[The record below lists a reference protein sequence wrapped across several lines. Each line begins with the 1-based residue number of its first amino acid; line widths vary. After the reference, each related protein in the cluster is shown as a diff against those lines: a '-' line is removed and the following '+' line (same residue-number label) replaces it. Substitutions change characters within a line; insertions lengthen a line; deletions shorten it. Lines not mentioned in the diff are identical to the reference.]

1 MTHSIRF
8 KFILFITAIL
18 LVLILLLNLYPV
30 ASSRGTMFQEKRS
43 SLTSQASAVSAALA
57 GPVPLEKEEVSRII
71 GALDLGNFDRVTVLD
86 AEGRTV
92 YDDGEGAFDPED
104 LETALHGETA
114 FQTALTRTDFVS
126 SIAVPVSAPDG
137 LRGAVALY
145 ENDRDLAEFYA
156 HKPAVPYVM
165 EEFIEGDICSYDA
178 ILDSRC
184 EPLF

>member
-145 ENDRDLAEFYA
+145 EAEGF
-156 HKPAVPYVM
+156 
-165 EEFIEGDICSYDA
+165 ELEGRERNQVKLVGLEGEGFEDNLIMGRW
-178 ILDSRC
+178 LP
-184 EPLF
+184 EG

>member
-71 GALDLGNFDRVTVLD
+71 GALDLDNFDRITVLD
-86 AEGRTV
+86 ADGSTI
-92 YDDGEGAFDPED
+92 YDDGEGRFAP
-104 LETALHGETA
+104 LH
-114 FQTALTRTDFVS
+114 
-126 SIAVPVSAPDG
+126 
-137 LRGAVALY
+137 
-145 ENDRDLAEFYA
+145 
-156 HKPAVPYVM
+156 K
-165 EEFIEGDICSYDA
+165 
-178 ILDSRC
+178 
-184 EPLF
+184 